1 MPHSAQDLS
10 QITSPDLEER
20 IRSGDISKVILP
32 IGSFEQHG
40 PHLPLY
46 TDTTISDY
54 VAKRVRERCPHTAL
68 MPAIPLGCSTEHL
81 GFAGTVSLQPETILR
96 IILEIS
102 TSLLQ
107 SGIRKL
113 LIINGHGGN
122 RAALETAMINTK
134 HALPEM
140 QLYSFT
146 IIDIAKEKFAQVRKS
161 SKGLV
166 GHADEIE
173 TSMML
178 AIKPEAVDMSK
189 AVLAEPSL
197 PGSLSFEPEDLSRVS
212 FSWNTKELSKT
223 GVIGDPRHAT
233 AETGRTLLDFTV
245 DKIAS
250 TINDL

>member
-1 MPHSAQDLS
+1 MPQNDQDLS

-20 IRSGDISKVILP
+20 IKTGKASKIILP
-32 IGSFEQHG
+32 VGSLEQHG
-40 PHLPLY
+40 PHLPLN
-46 TDTTISDY
+46 TDTAIGDY
-54 VAKRVRERCPHTAL
+54 VAKRVSEKCPHAFL

-81 GFAGTVSLQPETILR
+81 GFAGTISLQPETMLR

-113 LIINGHGGN
+113 FIINGHGGN
-122 RAALETAMINTK
+122 RAALEIAMINTK
-134 HALPEM
+134 HVLPEM

-146 IIDIAKEKFAQVRKS
+146 ILDIAKERFAQVRKS

-197 PGSLSFEPEDLSRVS
+197 PGSLSFEPEDLSMVS
-212 FSWNTKELSKT
+212 FSWNTKDLSKI
-223 GVIGDPRHAT
+223 GVIGDPRHAA

-245 DKIAS
+245 EKIA
-250 TINDL
+250 TMINEL